1 MFDKEV
7 SLLAEQKKK
16 TRIVIIILA
25 VLLGLSLLALGAVLI
40 HNKSGNTKPVAAY
53 ASQNI
58 VIPNKE
64 NSRQSDNSCKTKS
77 KAGVIYNR
85 SQSSKMRVT
94 SGKSGSYSSATLA
107 LYNKKTN
114 DNLPFE
120 VSNMFPGDEYTK
132 YFRVRVSYRDTVTV
146 HYRADVRNGFEKLP
160 EVLKIRIMLLSS
172 GETLYD
178 GLIKDMPKSLP
189 VELVSEKSTTQE
201 LNYEI
206 TAYLENSVGN
216 EYQNKN
222 LIADFK
228 WWVEGAE
235 NLENSPKTGEE
246 KAFFHIAFAAALF
259 SFVLVLLLLVLKR
272 KEEKN
277 DG

>member
-40 HNKSGNTKPVAAY
+40 HNKSVNTKPAAAY

-64 NSRQSDNSCKTKS
+64 NSRQSDNSWKTKS
-77 KAGVIYNR
+77 KAESAFNQSQIKRSGAASGNNDSENGV
-85 SQSSKMRVT
+85 
-94 SGKSGSYSSATLA
+94 TLA
-107 LYNKKTN
+107 LYNKNPN
-114 DNLPFE
+114 DNLPFK
-120 VSNMFPGDEYTK
+120 VSNMLPGDEYTK

-146 HYRADVRNGFEKLP
+146 HYRADVRKGFEKLS
-160 EVLKIRIMLLSS
+160 EVLKIRIKLLNS
-172 GETLYD
+172 GKTLYD

-189 VELVSEKSTTQE
+189 VELVSEKSTIQE

-228 WWVEGAE
+228 WWVDDAE

-246 KAFFHIAFAAALF
+246 KAFFYIAFAAALF

-272 KEEKN
+272 KEEQN